1 MASHKWIVSL
11 QRKRFQ
17 KLYFIRIHKDIVLG
31 GYLKKRST
39 ILQEDRV
46 GKEDP
51 DA

>member
-17 KLYFIRIHKDIVLG
+17 KLHFYSYSLVLG
-31 GYLKKRST
+31 GYVKKRST